1 MTRNAIA
8 CLESW
13 ADELLS
19 RALRVRNLI
28 GDAHWLSDG
37 HHKEEIV
44 REYLVRH
51 LPQSLRVTRGF
62 VCSTDADTR
71 VSPEVDVLI
80 TDQESELP
88 WFAEGALIITPP
100 SAARGQI
107 HVKTEFGIKEI
118 TDVLEAIFSTC
129 ESCEP
134 HRDPSDLWSGAIFF
148 AHSNCESDDA
158 CARIFSSV
166 LTKHLAEQSD
176 ERRKLYLPDCIAIVD
191 GPVITTEKERRAGTE
206 TQVKAIRMFA
216 CGRLSVAVLLSHF
229 YDSLIDRGRD
239 LRKRGEWAQLIQ
251 EKNYRVVL
259 EQSLSQDGK

>member
-1 MTRNAIA
+1 MAITSLRFQIVAKIRQLRQSHVAVGLSVLRITSQRVEKIFNFPSMTRNAIA

-88 WFAEGALIITPP
+88 WFAEVALIITPP
-100 SAARGQI
+100 QR
-107 HVKTEFGIKEI
+107 
-118 TDVLEAIFSTC
+118 C
-129 ESCEP
+129 
-134 HRDPSDLWSGAIFF
+134 SG
-148 AHSNCESDDA
+148 
-158 CARIFSSV
+158 
-166 LTKHLAEQSD
+166 
-176 ERRKLYLPDCIAIVD
+176 
-191 GPVITTEKERRAGTE
+191 
-206 TQVKAIRMFA
+206 
-216 CGRLSVAVLLSHF
+216 
-229 YDSLIDRGRD
+229 DRFMS
-239 LRKRGEWAQLIQ
+239 KRNSG
-251 EKNYRVVL
+251 
-259 EQSLSQDGK
+259 